1 MLELVIYNDDFK
13 SDVFRFTSE
22 CFTELG
28 KAFDPDGRHGFYN
41 EIDRCFERFWCLVDE
56 EKVKGT
62 VAIAKL
68 DDITAELKALYVDR
82 SLRGSGWGY
91 KLLDEAV
98 SFVYEKDFSKIVLD
112 SMSQYKE
119 ASRLYRRYGFTDTDR
134 YNNNVYAD
142 VFMQL
147 ILAYTMEY
155 KTSVDESSS
164 VRLIPYSS
172 EYQGQYKALYNDCY
186 HEMREALNIKPYDYI
201 RDDSFFDSGMEDVY
215 ILKSENE
222 IVGSV
227 ALKGEEIDDLIVSPK
242 YQRKGYGKQILLWA
256 LENINSK
263 KIFLRVA
270 RWNKRAINL
279 YEKNGFEIIGK
290 A

>member
-1 MLELVIYNDDFK
+1 M
-13 SDVFRFTSE
+13 
-22 CFTELG
+22 
-28 KAFDPDGRHGFYN
+28 
-41 EIDRCFERFWCLVDE
+41 
-56 EKVKGT
+56 
-62 VAIAKL
+62 
-68 DDITAELKALYVDR
+68 
-82 SLRGSGWGY
+82 
-91 KLLDEAV
+91 DEAV
-98 SFVYEKDFSKIVLD
+98 SFAYEKDFSKIVLD

-155 KTSVDESSS
+155 KTSVEESSS

-201 RDDSFFDSGMEDVY
+201 QDDSFFDSGMEDIY